1 MTSLNKSANLDD
13 NKFILPETTETEV
26 NEDGIKTRI
35 SYKINEKNELIK
47 VTQQIK
53 VITEIKKTSKNV
65 LERGKRLKNKK
76 FGNAK
81 NNDNNNIT
89 FRDNCDFKIL
99 KPSECEDEDETAGN
113 LTDSIKKFQKKRI
126 IKQKTDVN
134 KKKTDD
140 KYESSRKKYQDNSNK
155 YNYNSL
161 RVSNLSEQTTEQDVH
176 ELFNYFGR
184 IQRVFIVR
192 DKITQKSR
200 GFAFIT
206 FSNSKDAANA
216 LNNLNGYG
224 YDNLILKVEYS
235 IDRN

>member
-1 MTSLNKSANLDD
+1 MTSLNKCANLDD
-13 NKFILPETTETEV
+13 EEFILPETTETEV

-65 LERGKRLKNKK
+65 LERGERLKNKK
-76 FGNAK
+76 FGNAI

-99 KPSECEDEDETAGN
+99 KPGEDEDEDETAGN
-113 LTDSIKKFQKKRI
+113 LTESLKKFQKKRI
-126 IKQKTDVN
+126 AKQKTDVN
-134 KKKTDD
+134 KKKTDN
-140 KYESSRKKYQDNSNK
+140 KYESSHKKYQDNYIK

-176 ELFNYFGR
+176 ELFKYFGR
-184 IQRVFIVR
+184 IQRVFLVR
-192 DKITQKSR
+192 DKVTQKSR

-206 FSNSKDAANA
+206 FNNDKDAEYA
-216 LNNLNGYG
+216 LNSLNGYG

-235 IDRN
+235 INKS